1 MKPSIIHIVQ
11 HLKPGGIE
19 NFALEFQRAAS
30 PFFDVHVIS
39 LEKSSLHYSKRNY
52 GKFYDFIHVLDK
64 EPGWQVEIIWKLIK
78 IIKEIKPLYVHTHHI
93 GPLIYGGL
101 AARLSSAGKVI
112 HTEHDAW
119 HLTSFKRRTLQHIFL
134 KLVAPIVVA
143 DANFVA
149 SQVRKL
155 LPSIKP
161 IVIANGIDENRF
173 KPEKVDKNTLLERA
187 NLPTH
192 LTFIGCAARLE
203 PVKSHNILIRALAK
217 LPPNIGLLL
226 AGTGS
231 LLLTLKKL
239 VKELK
244 LEERV
249 FFLGHIQDMSSFYPL
264 LDVFCLSSSNEG
276 LPLSPLEAQA
286 CNIPVVLTNVGG
298 CSEAICEY
306 TGKLVKPN
314 NPTDLSQALLHT
326 LREKTTI
333 SPRVFIKKE
342 RSINSMIRQYI
353 SLTQADLRGKL

>member
-19 NFALEFQRAAS
+19 NFALEFQRAAA

-52 GKFYDFIHVLDK
+52 GKFYKFIHVLDK
-64 EPGWQVEIIWKLIK
+64 EPGWQIKTLLQLTK
-78 IIKEIKPLYVHTHHI
+78 IIKEINPLYVHTHHI
-93 GPLIYGGL
+93 GPLIYGGI
-101 AARLSSAGKVI
+101 AARLSSVAKVI

-119 HLTSFKRRTLQHIFL
+119 HLTSVKRRTVQQIFL
-134 KLVAPIVVA
+134 KLVAPIFVA
-143 DANFVA
+143 DASFVA
-149 SQVRKL
+149 RQVRKL

-161 IVIANGIDENRF
+161 IVITNGIDENKF
-173 KPEKVDKNTLLERA
+173 KPTKIEKNILLEQA

-203 PVKSHNILIRALAK
+203 PVKSHDTLIHALAK

-231 LLLTLKKL
+231 LHLALKQL

-249 FFLGHIQDMSSFYPL
+249 FFLGHIEDMSSFYPL

-298 CSEAICEY
+298 CREAICEN

-314 NPTDLSQALLHT
+314 DSTDLSQALLHT
-326 LREKTTI
+326 LKEKRTL
-333 SPRVFIKKE
+333 SPRVFIKNE

-353 SLTQADLRGKL
+353 SLTQTDLRSKL